1 MDASTHP
8 KLDLASVEV
17 LTVASL
23 HDPLVANLGHDV
35 RSPYAETFWTPVLGP
50 TAILA
55 LRRFANQMSEDS
67 SDSYQIRVV
76 DLAKDLGVG
85 GKGGASG
92 RNAPIR
98 RTLRRLVDFDM
109 AAVRGDT
116 YAVRQH
122 VAPLPARH
130 LSRLSPGLQRAHER
144 YLEQLPPPALP
155 RPALNPLQRDRMILE
170 EAARRA
176 GLGAPPLSTT
186 ELLRRSEAR
195 LATSGGAGY
204 AVSRANLPTARS
216 HQTSLAPEMARPE
229 RGGPGLDG

>member
-8 KLDLASVEV
+8 KLDLASVQV

-55 LRRFANQMSEDS
+55 LRRFADQMSGDS
-67 SDSYQIRVV
+67 SGSYQFRVV

-85 GKGGASG
+85 GTGGASG

-116 YAVRQH
+116 YAVRQQ

-130 LSRLSPGLQRAHER
+130 LSRLSAGLQRAHER
-144 YLEQLPPPALP
+144 CLEQLGPTPC
-155 RPALNPLQRDRMILE
+155 R
-170 EAARRA
+170 ARR
-176 GLGAPPLSTT
+176 ST
-186 ELLRRSEAR
+186 RYN
-195 LATSGGAGY
+195 ATG
-204 AVSRANLPTARS
+204 
-216 HQTSLAPEMARPE
+216 
-229 RGGPGLDG
+229 

>member
-1 MDASTHP
+1 
-8 KLDLASVEV
+8 
-17 LTVASL
+17 
-23 HDPLVANLGHDV
+23 
-35 RSPYAETFWTPVLGP
+35 
-50 TAILA
+50 
-55 LRRFANQMSEDS
+55 MSEDS
-67 SDSYQIRVV
+67 SDSYQIRVA

-130 LSRLSPGLQRAHER
+130 LSRLSPGLQRAHEHH
-144 YLEQLPPPALP
+144 LEQLPPPALP
-155 RPALNPLQRDRMILE
+155 RPALNPLQRDRMILQ
-170 EAARRA
+170 EAARPA

-204 AVSRANLPTARS
+204 AVSRANLPMARS